1 MKIRV
6 DQELCVGVASCVAI
20 AGKTFEL
27 DENGLARIKGG
38 EHGDPA
44 EQDDEATI
52 RAAAESC
59 PTKAIYLY
67 DDAGNQ
73 IYPMP

>member
-1 MKIRV
+1 MKIKV
-6 DQELCVGVASCVAI
+6 DQELCVSVASCVAI
-20 AGKTFEL
+20 AGNTFEL
-27 DENGLARIKGG
+27 DENGLARVKNATG
-38 EHGDPA
+38 
-44 EQDDEATI
+44 DDEATI

-73 IYPMP
+73 IYPPS

>member
-1 MKIRV
+1 MKIKI

-27 DENGLARIKGG
+27 DENGLAKLKEG
-38 EHGDPA
+38 EH
-44 EQDDEATI
+44 DDEATI
-52 RAAAESC
+52 IAAAESC

-67 DDAGNQ
+67 DDDGKQ
-73 IYPMP
+73 IYPPL